1 MIESID
7 ALNEIYFERARYL
20 INTDDLLEEICGKY
34 QSDTTENIKIG
45 FCRDAKTVCFGAV
58 IDIDEMFGH
67 EIKKDERS
75 PVCINN
81 CREFVETET
90 A

>member
-1 MIESID
+1 MTESID
-7 ALNEIYFERARYL
+7 TLGEIDFERARYL

-34 QSDTTENIKIG
+34 HSDVTENIKME
-45 FCRDAKTVCFGAV
+45 FCQYAKTVCFGAL

-67 EIKKDERS
+67 EIKKDERI